1 MARSVQVDSGIEKHF
16 TELLTQFQKSYS
28 NLELNCMFLEN
39 GRCEIYPDRP
49 LTCRHWLVTGS
60 QSHCRSTGVARQYNV
75 DMPVNLNDVLI
86 KTAFRFSESCEII
99 TLPAIVDWYE
109 RHNTEY
115 KQGYPSGD
123 LVWTFLESLK
133 DVAQQKA
140 KGHTT
145 IRIEQIR

>member
-1 MARSVQVDSGIEKHF
+1 VLLMYSLAEVAYHIGIATIWV
-16 TELLTQFQKSYS
+16 TELSPQHERLVHVHFGTG
-28 NLELNCMFLEN
+28 NE
-39 GRCEIYPDRP
+39 EI
-49 LTCRHWLVTGS
+49 
-60 QSHCRSTGVARQYNV
+60 
-75 DMPVNLNDVLI
+75 NDVLI
-86 KTAFRFSESCEII
+86 KTAFHFLGSYEIV
-99 TLPAIVDWYE
+99 TLPAIIDWYE
-109 RHNTEY
+109 RCSKEY

>member
-1 MARSVQVDSGIEKHF
+1 M
-16 TELLTQFQKSYS
+16 
-28 NLELNCMFLEN
+28 
-39 GRCEIYPDRP
+39 
-49 LTCRHWLVTGS
+49 
-60 QSHCRSTGVARQYNV
+60 ARQYNV